1 MIWQMAIV
9 LLAVAGAAYFVLR
22 RAVDA
27 VRIALDDSR
36 PADKCG
42 SCAMKSIGGD
52 GPKVKPLV
60 QLGGPAKETRQ

>member
-1 MIWQMAIV
+1 
-9 LLAVAGAAYFVLR
+9 VLR